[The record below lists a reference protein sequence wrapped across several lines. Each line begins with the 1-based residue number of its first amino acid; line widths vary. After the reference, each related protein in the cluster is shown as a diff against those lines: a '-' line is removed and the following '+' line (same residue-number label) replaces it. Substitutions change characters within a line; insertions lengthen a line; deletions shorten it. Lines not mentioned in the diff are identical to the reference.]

1 MLCGPVGCQGVIV
14 QDQCPGCGAYTID
27 LSELAH
33 QRVCGVGTCEVT
45 AQELP

>member
-1 MLCGPVGCQGVIV
+1 MYSITGRSAAV
-14 QDQCPGCGAYTID
+14 YMID